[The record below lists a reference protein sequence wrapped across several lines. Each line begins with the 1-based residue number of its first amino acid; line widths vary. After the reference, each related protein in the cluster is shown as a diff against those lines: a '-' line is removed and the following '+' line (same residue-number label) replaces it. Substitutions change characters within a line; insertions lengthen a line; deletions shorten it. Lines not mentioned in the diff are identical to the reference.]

1 MDNDKRESYLND
13 QLKILVD
20 HQEAEL
26 LLDFDAAME
35 EVEGQPY
42 KVKFNNKIYDVPR
55 EMPLGFATF
64 FFRYCYK
71 KNNGKVI
78 LEMPED
84 RMMQF
89 IELMFGK
96 EKRRA
101 LEISK
106 KAVSID
112 LVFNKLAGTILAT
125 WASNKDNRNFVEFEE
140 VEI

>member
-13 QLKILVD
+13 QLRILAD
-20 HQEAEL
+20 NQEAEL
-26 LLDFDAAME
+26 LLDFDAAVE
-35 EVEGQPY
+35 EVKEKPY
-42 KVKFNNKIYDVPR
+42 KVKFNGKIYDVPR

-71 KNNGKVI
+71 KINNKVT
-78 LEMPED
+78 LEVPED

-96 EKRRA
+96 EMLRA
-101 LEISK
+101 LETSR

-112 LVFNKLAGTILAT
+112 LVFNKLAGTILAK
-125 WASNKDNRNFVEFEE
+125 WGYNVQSNNSETSQKK
-140 VEI
+140 I

>member
-13 QLKILVD
+13 QLKILAD
-20 HQEAEL
+20 NQEAEL
-26 LLDFDAAME
+26 LLDFDAAVE
-35 EVEGQPY
+35 EVEEKPY
-42 KVKFNNKIYDVPR
+42 KIKFNGKIYDVPR

-71 KNNGKVI
+71 KINNKVT
-78 LEMPED
+78 LEVPED

-96 EKRRA
+96 EMLRA
-101 LEISK
+101 LETSK

-112 LVFNKLAGTILAT
+112 LVFNKLAGTILAK
-125 WASNKDNRNFVEFEE
+125 WGYNVQSNNSETSQKK
-140 VEI
+140 I